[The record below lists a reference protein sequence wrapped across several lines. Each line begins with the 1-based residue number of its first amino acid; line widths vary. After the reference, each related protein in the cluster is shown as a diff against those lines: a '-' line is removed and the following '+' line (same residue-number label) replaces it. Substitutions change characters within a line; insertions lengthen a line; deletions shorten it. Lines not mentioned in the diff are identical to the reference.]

1 MFVQVKEEER
11 YEIAGTRLPNCYR
24 MIIRHGYNDHPINAD
39 LGQVV
44 YTQLRHAI
52 VKASRPKPIRQ
63 PTPPPESKPS
73 TSGSSTANSNNQDDN
88 PDAISAA
95 PRQNGRP
102 RTPSTLEIEPAETP
116 EESSED
122 DDRISLAA
130 SLPPSPPTPPR
141 TSERTHRPSASKNLR
156 FADQDHA
163 AYANLPEQAVS
174 RRLAALDK
182 AFATQVVYVVGKEQ
196 LRLLTYKNGNM
207 KRILLSVFLWLRENT
222 RTKVSKMNIP
232 VDKLVEVGFVR
243 EI

>member
-1 MFVQVKEEER
+1 M
-11 YEIAGTRLPNCYR
+11 PNCYR

-44 YTQLRHAI
+44 YSQLRHAI
-52 VKASRPKPIRQ
+52 VKASRPKNIRNKS
-63 PTPPPESKPS
+63 PPPPSKES
-73 TSGSSTANSNNQDDN
+73 TSGSSTVGPEPVEQPSPEN
-88 PDAISAA
+88 PDAISTA
-95 PRQNGRP
+95 PRNSNTATGGHRP
-102 RTPSTLEIEPAETP
+102 HSASTVSGVEPAESP
-116 EESSED
+116 NDSDD

-130 SLPPSPPTPPR
+130 STPPSPPTPPPGNR
-141 TSERTHRPSASKNLR
+141 RRRGSVSKKMR

-196 LRLLTYKNGNM
+196 LRLLTYKNGSA
-207 KRILLSVFLWLRENT
+207 KRLLLSVFLWLRENT

-232 VDKLVEVGFVR
+232 VEKLVEVGFER